1 MPSLNRVELAGHLGK
16 DVECRFS
23 KAGKPVA
30 NFSLGVTSKSGKG
43 DSAKEETYW
52 ANVVCFNKTA
62 EAMAKVTKGTA
73 VYVEGRITED
83 KWTDKEGKERR
94 TTKVVA
100 FHVWPLA
107 RTPKAEVQPDTGDAG
122 QQASA
127 ATDAGDDSSDVPF

>member
-1 MPSLNRVELAGHLGK
+1 MNRVELAGHLGK

-30 NFSLGVTSKSGKG
+30 SFSLGVTSRSGKG
-43 DSAKEETYW
+43 DQATEDTYW
-52 ANVVCFNKTA
+52 ANVVCFGKTA
-62 EAMAKVTKGTA
+62 EGMAQVKKGA
-73 VYVEGRITED
+73 PVYVEGRISEE
-83 KWTDKEGKERR
+83 KWTDKAGAERR

-107 RTPKAEVQPDTGDAG
+107 RTPKAEPDTGEAG

>member
-30 NFSLGVTSKSGKG
+30 SFSLGVTSRSGKG
-43 DSAKEETYW
+43 DQATEETYW
-52 ANVVCFNKTA
+52 ANVVCFGKTA
-62 EAMAKVTKGTA
+62 ENLAQQAKKGTA
-73 VYVEGRITED
+73 VYVKGRLTED
-83 KWTDKEGKERR
+83 KWNDREGKERR

-107 RTPKAEVQPDTGDAG
+107 RTPKAEVQPDTGEAG

-127 ATDAGDDSSDVPF
+127 ATDAGDDQEVPF

>member
-16 DVECRFS
+16 DVEMRYAKTGNAVS
-23 KAGKPVA
+23 I
-30 NFSLGVTSKSGKG
+30 FSLGISSRSGKG
-43 DSAKEETYW
+43 DNAKEETYW
-52 ANVVCFNKTA
+52 ANVVCFGKTA

-73 VYVEGRITED
+73 VYVEGRLTED

-107 RTPKAEVQPDTGDAG
+107 RTPKAEAQPDTGEAG

-127 ATDAGDDSSDVPF
+127 ATDAGEPDDVPF